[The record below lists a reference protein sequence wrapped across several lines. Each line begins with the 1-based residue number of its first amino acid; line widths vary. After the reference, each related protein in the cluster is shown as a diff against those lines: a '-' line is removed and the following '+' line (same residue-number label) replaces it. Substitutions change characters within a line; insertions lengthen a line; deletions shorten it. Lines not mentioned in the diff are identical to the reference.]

1 MAEVMTRPAMVGRRL
16 PSYEVRTYDRRDAF
30 SGRMCAAKEGW
41 TGAAAPVQR
50 SEESA
55 KAAISI
61 LEMRVSSP

>member
-50 SEESA
+50 SEESV
-55 KAAISI
+55 KAAIS